1 MNKDEARKEFKNS
14 EWEVVTSL
22 ILWSVC
28 IVLICACVG
37 EAKVQLQSIFTSYS
51 RFTCIS
57 LIIEI
62 NNNTPYLTQ
71 TSAYVCINL
80 IKASVLNITGTQ
92 ILPLFLVTAQR
103 SL

>member
-1 MNKDEARKEFKNS
+1 MGSCDKFDFMI
-14 EWEVVTSL
+14 SL
-22 ILWSVC
+22 YSLDLRIYNIS
-28 IVLICACVG
+28 VG